1 MACRF
6 CQNFLIKSILT
17 EDYKHQPSLSALRLS
32 SLDGCDLCRLIWDS
46 YFAEQSAFGQ
56 AIVATDDSSAVRIK
70 SLASAGLQRDFLNVL
85 GLVGE
90 PETIRVTFG
99 DDGEG
104 TSEWDDLSLN
114 LVAYEGL
121 FRLPFSEMSAER
133 NR

>member
-1 MACRF
+1 MACLF
-6 CQNFLIKSILT
+6 CQKFSIKSILT

-46 YFAEQSAFGQ
+46 YCAERNAFEQ
-56 AIVATDDSSAVRIK
+56 AIVATDDSSAVRFK
-70 SLASAGLQRDFLNVL
+70 SLASAQLQRDFLSIF

-90 PETIRVTFG
+90 PESIRVTFG

-104 TSEWDDLSLN
+104 TSELDDLSLD
-114 LVAYEGL
+114 LVAYESL
-121 FRLPFSEMSAER
+121 YRLPFLEMSAER